1 MTVGSA
7 ARAARKS
14 VIALLAIV
22 WKHRRMILAI
32 VGLAIA
38 WLLRRSVRTG
48 LSKVSIAILTF
59 GYAHPKVLRTLHVSL
74 NAVPDLA
81 YALLGLAGLSF
92 LFPEFIKKLEGSRV
106 TRRGMFAV
114 FVVFSASAIVVNAIK
129 GEEQEYSQAEQRGKV

>member
-48 LSKVSIAILTF
+48 LSKVSIAILTLNQMNERQSYRSGGSF
-59 GYAHPKVLRTLHVSL
+59 VEYLPTQSTDLLPFYRSRNAYDYVVDVSVGPTIDKFTLVFQMYAENLTSKAMVVT
-74 NAVPDLA
+74 
-81 YALLGLAGLSF
+81 F
-92 LFPEFIKKLEGSRV
+92 RV
-106 TRRGMFAV
+106 VR
-114 FVVFSASAIVVNAIK
+114 N
-129 GEEQEYSQAEQRGKV
+129 